1 MIHYIKIKKGEEREV
16 NTLNDLIKVGALQSN
31 LKEVSLSNYP
41 NSVITYSEFKA
52 MSDTDRAIFKGIVTV
67 DDSKW
72 CATLKG
78 VKPNRARKVFSG
90 DGGLKC
96 GSWDKEKREFFLGQI
111 IDGKKCTIDKV
122 KSSILPSEVNK
133 TVTDNSGTLESEN
146 LSETRKEKENN
157 MEKANGMDLL
167 DAFNTETLNELKAE
181 ANTVINE
188 SVEDKKPDRK
198 SEEINKIKAK
208 VSDHQLADRT
218 VLVNENQKNGR
229 FIGFVTKSDAT
240 VKVAKAQVVKI
251 QAGKKLLKP
260 DAPVEIKEKHDKG
273 ESVAA
278 KYYVK
283 RSALKFRHAN
293 PGAVVG
299 VVIATP
305 ANGEINL
312 IELQDPSAKLS
323 FDKAN
328 TTLKY
333 KYHPIEEAYIILS
346 AWYGGNIKEDD
357 TLLGAKA
364 SFLKEEFYPVISK
377 DADMSATPKFKAKLK
392 HNAEIRSSM
401 LCPEN
406 YFPLKI
412 YDTVKYQ
419 NLSEEDALVLNYH
432 LEAMLK
438 NDTNNELLTE
448 LTEDDPDKIVKTPE
462 GVTSKLFAPG
472 VSAGPATTGEI
483 KAFYSKEEVVK
494 DVMIAKRN
502 KKESKSKPGTYTYPF
517 VYKTIDDVDGPLSV
531 PQYRRVFDSFH
542 IPEEEF
548 KKLTSRAGKSS
559 RTRKN
564 RPTITSEDFL
574 KASIIGGIVQG
585 SSTQLS
591 EVQAHLDGNIFE

>member
-1 MIHYIKIKKGEEREV
+1 M
-16 NTLNDLIKVGALQSN
+16 NTLNDLIKVGTLQNN

-41 NSVITYSEFKA
+41 NPVITYSEFKA
-52 MSDTDRAIFKGIVTV
+52 MSNLDRATFKGIVTV

-78 VKPNRARKVFSG
+78 VKPSRARKIFSG

-96 GSWDKEKREFFLGQI
+96 GSWDKEKKQFFLGKI

-122 KSSILPSEVNK
+122 KSSILPSEVNE
-133 TVTDNSGTLESEN
+133 TVTSGSNTVESKK
-146 LSETRKEKENN
+146 LSKNNKEKETN
-157 MEKANGMDLL
+157 MENTNGMNLL
-167 DAFNTETLNELKAE
+167 DAFNVDALNDFKAE
-181 ANTVINE
+181 ADTAVVESNE
-188 SVEDKKPDRK
+188 KKVDKKT
-198 SEEINKIKAK
+198 EAINKIKAK
-208 VSDHQLADRT
+208 VENQEIADRT
-218 VLVNENQKNGR
+218 VLINENQKNGR

-240 VKVAKAQVVKI
+240 VKVTKAQVVKI

-283 RSALKFRHAN
+283 RSALRFRHAN
-293 PGAVVG
+293 PGAIVG

-312 IELQDPSAKLS
+312 IELQNPDVQIS
-323 FDKAN
+323 FDKSD

-364 SFLKEEFYPVISK
+364 SFLKEEFYPVFDK
-377 DADMSATPKFKAKLK
+377 EADVNKPPKFKAKLK

-412 YDTVKYQ
+412 YDTIKYQ
-419 NLSEEDALVLNYH
+419 NLSEEDALALNYH

-438 NDTNNELLTE
+438 NDNNNELLTE

-494 DVMIAKRN
+494 DVKIAKRN

-531 PQYRRVFDSFH
+531 PQYKRVFDSFH

-548 KKLTSRAGKSS
+548 KSLTSRAGKTS
-559 RTRKN
+559 RARKN
-564 RPTITSEDFL
+564 KPTITSEEFL
-574 KASIIGGIVQG
+574 KASIVGGLVQG
-585 SSTQLS
+585 VSVQLS